1 VTKAAVWASFIAG
14 VGITVSN
21 MFINYIASPI
31 NAGALAMLAGLIVVP
46 VVSVITKKPD
56 EAIVDGIFNCL
67 DEKVMV
73 EQKMALPEEDEE

>member
-1 VTKAAVWASFIAG
+1 
-14 VGITVSN
+14 

-31 NAGALAMLAGLIVVP
+31 NAGALAMIAGLIVVP

-56 EAIVDGIFNCL
+56 EAIVDEIFNCL

-73 EQKMALPEEDEE
+73 EQKWLCRKRTKSKRIQWK